1 MAAIK
6 GFFEC
11 FWVLAQVIR
20 AQAATKNIAALSPR
34 SGLNGS
40 RIRILTPPLLYAP
53 RSAGPDGLGLVLV

>member
-53 RSAGPDGLGLVLV
+53 RSGASSGSGPAIV